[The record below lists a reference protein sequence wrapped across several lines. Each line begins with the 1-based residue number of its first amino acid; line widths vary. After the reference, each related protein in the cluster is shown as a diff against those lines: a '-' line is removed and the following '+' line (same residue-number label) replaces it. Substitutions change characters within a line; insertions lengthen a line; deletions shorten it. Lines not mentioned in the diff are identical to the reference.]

1 MHICI
6 GMKHDFQVILIYLFL
21 LLYLILSNS
30 YSPIYWEYIFDKLD
44 HQLGLTNEWID
55 KAYKDSNQYYS

>member
-30 YSPIYWEYIFDKLD
+30 YSSIYWEYICDKLD
-44 HQLGLTNEWID
+44 RHLDLTNEWID